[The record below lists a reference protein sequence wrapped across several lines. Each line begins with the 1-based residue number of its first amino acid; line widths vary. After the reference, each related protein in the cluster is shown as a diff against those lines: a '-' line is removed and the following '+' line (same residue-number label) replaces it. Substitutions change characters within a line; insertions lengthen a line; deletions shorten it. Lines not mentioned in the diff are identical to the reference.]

1 MNKEISYRLRE
12 SIIDAL
18 SPLIYE
24 GEVIPIFDVR
34 VNPMTVLAN
43 IQNAECYV
51 VINSQN
57 SQETTNDKCQIRLD
71 SNINFDV
78 VTKYTQGYGGSLL
91 SEKIGELIMQK
102 INRSLIIADF
112 DLLYVQMNFSTNLIE
127 NGISLDLYRKILSYR
142 FDVFER

>member
-18 SPLIYE
+18 SPLIYD
-24 GEVIPIFDVR
+24 GEVIPIFDET
-34 VNPMTVLAN
+34 VNPRTVLAN

-57 SQETTNDKCQIRLD
+57 SQETTNDKCQVRLD

-78 VTKYTQGYGGSLL
+78 VTKYTQGYGGPLL
-91 SEKIGELIMQK
+91 SEKIGELIIQK

-112 DLLYVQMNFSTNLIE
+112 DLLNVDMNFNNNLIVK
-127 NGISLDLYRKILSYR
+127 GISLDLYRKILSYR